1 VLGANFSRYIRH
13 EDGRQLEV
21 KRALSS
27 RHLVNDQMTQGP
39 ASSVA
44 ACPELPHLPPFP
56 VPAGHST
63 APVATVASVAA
74 ASAAQGSGTSDEFLP
89 EEQRAAPLRIP
100 NEQTTPIQ
108 RLSPDLD
115 VAQLG
120 EVAESY
126 DLPVSVQQ
134 SPSIRC
140 LSPSFQGLEDS
151 PVFPSHDR
159 KIFVG
164 GIPQET
170 SQEDL
175 FAMFSQ
181 FGAVKKAWLQREH
194 RDSNSKLKHRGFGF
208 VIFRDGDAVNHVLGA
223 NLSRYIRFEDGRQL
237 EVKRALS
244 SRYLGNDQMTQGPAS
259 SVAARPELPHLP
271 PFPVLAERLEQN
283 RDHIDG
289 RRIAEQLPSGEVIAK
304 MPYSSRKELEC
315 ELLRA
320 MPDHYDD

>member
-1 VLGANFSRYIRH
+1 VLGLTKN
-13 EDGRQLEV
+13 
-21 KRALSS
+21 AL
-27 RHLVNDQMTQGP
+27 LLPQYLP
-39 ASSVA
+39 AFEWRPLS
-44 ACPELPHLPPFP
+44 
-56 VPAGHST
+56 
-63 APVATVASVAA
+63 A
-74 ASAAQGSGTSDEFLP
+74 ASTRTPDEL
-89 EEQRAAPLRIP
+89 A
-100 NEQTTPIQ
+100 TPIQ
-108 RLSPDLD
+108 RLSPDPD
-115 VAQLG
+115 DAQSWEG
-120 EVAESY
+120 GDSY
-126 DLPVSVQQ
+126 DLPMSVQQ
-134 SPSIRC
+134 SPCIRC
-140 LSPSFQGLEDS
+140 LSPSFQGLEDG

-164 GIPQET
+164 GIPQEM

-194 RDSNSKLKHRGFGF
+194 RTSNSNLKHRGFGF
-208 VIFRDGDAVNHVLGA
+208 VIFRDDDAVNQVLGA
-223 NLSRYIRFEDGRQL
+223 KLSHYIRLEDGRQL